1 MNNTELIKN
10 FNNLLNLDEDSK
22 DRYKVLGKGFEL
34 LKILEEGM
42 IGDDSEDNEYL
53 IIRLDKDEEE

>member
-1 MNNTELIKN
+1 MNNKELISN

-34 LKILEEGM
+34 LKVLEDGVRGDDEEGNNYLV
-42 IGDDSEDNEYL
+42 IKLDED
-53 IIRLDKDEEE
+53 

>member
-1 MNNTELIKN
+1 MNKKELISN

-34 LKILEEGM
+34 LKVLEEG
-42 IGDDSEDNEYL
+42 ILGDDEEGNYYL
-53 IIRLDKDEEE
+53 VIKLDKY